1 MSWQFLL
8 TLMAVPLISALI
20 IGLILLPKTVPARA
34 RPALRR
40 AWLPKPAAQPV
51 LMIGQDGH
59 DALVAELAG
68 LLRRHLDMLPQN
80 YEAIPDWERLVA
92 DTTCALTRN
101 KLAPVAK
108 LAAERQCA
116 TTH

>member
-8 TLMAVPLISALI
+8 GVIAVPFICSFA
-20 IGLILLPKTVPARA
+20 IGLLLLLNAVQSRTA
-34 RPALRR
+34 
-40 AWLPKPAAQPV
+40 KPATQLQTILAIRPE
-51 LMIGQDGH
+51 GD
-59 DALVAELAG
+59 DTLVAELAG

-80 YEAIPDWERLVA
+80 YDAVPAWEQLVE
-92 DTTCALTRN
+92 DTVRSLTRH